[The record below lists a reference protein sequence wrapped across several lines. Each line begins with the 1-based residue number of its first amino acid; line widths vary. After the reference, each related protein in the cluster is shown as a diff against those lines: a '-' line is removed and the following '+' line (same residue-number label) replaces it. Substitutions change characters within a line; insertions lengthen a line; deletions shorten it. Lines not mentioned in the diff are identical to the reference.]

1 MEKPF
6 TLVCGEC
13 HAEFA
18 TAEAVVDHLLE
29 TRHMNI
35 PIDAES
41 NDVRE
46 FVKAFE
52 MIQAFAANPDLPLP
66 EGMEIN
72 RISDDDILADEDLSD
87 EDKAAILGRHGRIL
101 SGGPLTEGPFKGKT
115 VVMAPQ
121 DRVDEY
127 AEGIAQILDA
137 LGHPDSLVT
146 DESTFGDFWMTRGAE
161 AEAELDAVE
170 AKLGIKVRFADRLV
184 DAAAM
189 LLQKPIP
196 WAEGTERVAWVLR
209 NEAEKIDAEVSL
221 IAGKPEGIVRLFR
234 RPRELFYEKTIGIEE
249 VAMFAA
255 QRKDL
260 VGSFLAA
267 LVQEATPH

>member
-13 HAEFA
+13 HAAFA
-18 TAEAVVDHLLE
+18 TADAMADHLLE
-29 TRHMNI
+29 TRHMNL

-41 NDVRE
+41 GDVRE

-52 MIQAFAANPDLPLP
+52 AIQAFAANPDLPLP

-146 DESTFGDFWMTRGAE
+146 DESTFGDFWMTRGPE
-161 AEAELDAVE
+161 AEAELDAIQ
-170 AKLGIKVRFADRLV
+170 AKLGVKVRFSDRLV
-184 DAAAM
+184 DVAAM
-189 LLQKPIP
+189 LDQQALP
-196 WAEGTERVAWVLR
+196 WSEGAERVAWVLH
-209 NEAEKIDAEVSL
+209 NDAAKIDAEVSL
-221 IAGKPEGIVRLFR
+221 IKGKPEGIVRLFR
-234 RPRELFYEKTIGIEE
+234 RPRELFYEKPIGTAEI
-249 VAMFAA
+249 AMFVA
-255 QRKDL
+255 QRNDL
-260 VGSFLAA
+260 VGPFLAA